1 MSPLPTVT
9 NIVVAGLGGQG
20 VLKATDILSD
30 ALLRAGHD
38 VKKSEVH
45 GMAQRGGSVQ
55 SDVRFGREVF
65 SPMVP
70 PGEADHLVVLSPD
83 QVEVTRYLLRPGGV
97 LIAPGDI
104 DPATLPN
111 KRCLNVALMGALSAH
126 IDLPE
131 DLWATALRSNFRQDL
146 WAANEQAFRLGRS
159 TQAARATATPP
170 PSPV

>member
-1 MSPLPTVT
+1 MAAKVT

-20 VLKATDILSD
+20 VLKATDVLSD

-55 SDVRFGREVF
+55 SDVRFGPEVF

-70 PGEADHLVVLSPD
+70 PGEADYLVVFAAD
-83 QVEVTRYLLRPGGV
+83 QVEVCRYLLRPAGV

-104 DPATLPN
+104 NPDTLPN
-111 KRCLNVALMGALSAH
+111 RRSLNVALIGALSAH
-126 IDLPE
+126 LDLPE
-131 DLWATALRSNFRQDL
+131 ELWSAALQANFREDLWTAND
-146 WAANEQAFRLGRS
+146 QAFRVGRQS
-159 TQAARATATPP
+159 QRLTAKPT
-170 PSPV
+170 SP

>member
-1 MSPLPTVT
+1 MGAKVT

-55 SDVRFGREVF
+55 SDVRFGPEVF

-70 PGEADHLVVLSPD
+70 PGEADYLVVFAPD
-83 QVEVTRYLLRPGGV
+83 QVEVCRHLLRPGGV
-97 LIAPGDI
+97 MIVPGDI
-104 DPATLPN
+104 KAEALPN
-111 KRCLNVALMGALSAH
+111 RRSLNVALIGALSAH
-126 IDLPE
+126 LELSDDLWSTALHTNFRE
-131 DLWATALRSNFRQDL
+131 DLWTAND
-146 WAANEQAFRLGRS
+146 QAFRVGRMSQAPASAS
-159 TQAARATATPP
+159 T
-170 PSPV
+170 